1 MKCGDK
7 TVGMELHYK
16 VMIIEEKKGIMAT
29 VGRGTTDTVVILG
42 YKFIAHALDVDPEEL
57 PDDKDLRSLRF

>member
-16 VMIIEEKKGIMAT
+16 VMITEEKKGMMAK
-29 VGRGTTDTVVILG
+29 VGGGSTDTVVILG

-57 PDDKDLRSLRF
+57 PDDENLKALRF